1 MADVSSETQ
10 DISPKV
16 KSTGSEA
23 STRFLLGEHIF
34 SEDSDLRS
42 IIEENAFQVLSQGS
56 LIKSPGYTI
65 CVPELDKDSDF
76 ISLTFPRK
84 LWKIVENDQFKSISW
99 GEDGTCIVIHEELFK
114 KEILERKDPYR
125 IFKAESIKSL
135 VRQSI
140 ITQISNCGCPQLLV
154 KMKRRIGIRNASLVS
169 TLFTEGFKK
178 KHFRA
183 GANTDNHN
191 SGLIAETSG
200 ERSFSTSTNLN
211 KPLIRKSV
219 SQRIASLPDTTRS
232 GFPPTPSSTSFGPRE
247 HIATNQNTILNH
259 LASIHMQSHSTYIQ
273 ANDHILNCITTTTS
287 QYQIISPS
295 QNSLLGLI
303 VKPLTFPSRY
313 PEVSVNEAPYPNLLP
328 AGKLWLPGPTIADT
342 SAYPP
347 FKPAFQPSSLGK
359 YHPNYN

>member
-135 VRQSI
+135 VRQLNLYRFS
-140 ITQISNCGCPQLLV
+140 
-154 KMKRRIGIRNASLVS
+154 KIRQNFQRSAFL
-169 TLFTEGFKK
+169 
-178 KHFRA
+178 
-183 GANTDNHN
+183 
-191 SGLIAETSG
+191 AE
-200 ERSFSTSTNLN
+200 F
-211 KPLIRKSV
+211 
-219 SQRIASLPDTTRS
+219 
-232 GFPPTPSSTSFGPRE
+232 
-247 HIATNQNTILNH
+247 
-259 LASIHMQSHSTYIQ
+259 LAEEKV
-273 ANDHILNCITTTTS
+273 
-287 QYQIISPS
+287 P
-295 QNSLLGLI
+295 I
-303 VKPLTFPSRY
+303 V
-313 PEVSVNEAPYPNLLP
+313 
-328 AGKLWLPGPTIADT
+328 GKFYVFL
-342 SAYPP
+342 Y
-347 FKPAFQPSSLGK
+347 
-359 YHPNYN
+359 